1 MYKNVQFP
9 FDKVIRR
16 WSFSKW
22 VLFKARTYGLINIRD
37 SRRVCVPEGS
47 GAREESD
54 GTIQWSESPVS
65 FEDSS
70 IEEDS

>member
-1 MYKNVQFP
+1 M
-9 FDKVIRR
+9 
-16 WSFSKW
+16 
-22 VLFKARTYGLINIRD
+22 FKARTYGLINIRD